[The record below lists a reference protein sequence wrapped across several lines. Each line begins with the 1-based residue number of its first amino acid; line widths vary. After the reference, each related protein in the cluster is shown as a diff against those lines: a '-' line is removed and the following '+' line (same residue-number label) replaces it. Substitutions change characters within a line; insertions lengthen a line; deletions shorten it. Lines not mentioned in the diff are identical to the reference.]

1 MTLAAL
7 HQEYIAHRIVQ
18 LSEAEFASLISF
30 TPVLLVAVSDHN
42 IDHLETGYLT
52 GLLAEQTMGMH
63 TQISDSPPSDALLQ
77 TFVEELRYLLYHLD
91 RWEASLLDV
100 LTQHLLDK
108 PQLKERIRIQM
119 VAMALASR
127 GINDLERAK
136 MKAIGERL
144 GIAV

>member
-1 MTLAAL
+1 MTLSEL
-7 HQEYIAHRIVQ
+7 HQEYIAHRMVQ

-63 TQISDSPPSDALLQ
+63 IQLSDSPPSDALLQ

-108 PQLKERIRIQM
+108 PQLKERIRVQM

-127 GINDLERAK
+127 GINELERAK

>member
-1 MTLAAL
+1 MTLSEL
-7 HQEYIAHRIVQ
+7 HQEYIAHRMVQ

-63 TQISDSPPSDALLQ
+63 IQLSDSPPSDALLQ

-100 LTQHLLDK
+100 LSQHLLDK
-108 PQLKERIRIQM
+108 PQLKERIRVQM

-127 GINDLERAK
+127 GINELERAK

>member
-1 MTLAAL
+1 M
-7 HQEYIAHRIVQ
+7 VQ

-63 TQISDSPPSDALLQ
+63 IQLSDNPPSDALLQ

-100 LTQHLLDK
+100 LTRHLLDK
-108 PQLKERIRIQM
+108 PQLKERIRVQM

-127 GINDLERAK
+127 GINELERAK

>member
-1 MTLAAL
+1 MTLAEL
-7 HQEYIAHRIVQ
+7 HQEYVAHRMVQ

-63 TQISDSPPSDALLQ
+63 IQLSDSPPSDALLQ

-100 LTQHLLDK
+100 LSQHLLDK
-108 PQLKERIRIQM
+108 PQLKERIRVQM

-127 GINDLERAK
+127 GINELERAK